1 MTEWPNVPEPRAEWT
16 EIALAMTSRLRT
28 CTEAKEGL
36 PVMTVRSAW
45 GKVEVG
51 SKLEKDM
58 ILKREREARSE
69 KSEKRDA
76 LQQKRFQKMKTGFV
90 REFGPK
96 GVK

>member
-1 MTEWPNVPEPRAEWT
+1 
-16 EIALAMTSRLRT
+16 
-28 CTEAKEGL
+28 
-36 PVMTVRSAW
+36 
-45 GKVEVG
+45 
-51 SKLEKDM
+51 M